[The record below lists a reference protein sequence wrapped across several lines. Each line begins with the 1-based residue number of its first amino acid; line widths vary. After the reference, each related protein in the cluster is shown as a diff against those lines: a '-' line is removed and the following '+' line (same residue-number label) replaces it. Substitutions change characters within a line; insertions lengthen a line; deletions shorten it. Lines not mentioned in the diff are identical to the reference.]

1 MEVGNMPIFKSNI
14 AIPPRPKPMNTK
26 GTKKYAWL
34 SDWKVGDCIEV
45 DTEEDCQRI
54 DGAVRAFGFGGV
66 SGKLS
71 RRKIKENGQ
80 TFYRV
85 WRVA

>member
-1 MEVGNMPIFKSNI
+1 MPIFKSNI
-14 AIPPRPKPMNTK
+14 AIPPRPLPTPNSK

-34 SDWKVGDCIEV
+34 ANWKVGDCIEV

-66 SGKLS
+66 PGKLS
-71 RRKIKENGQ
+71 RRKINEDGQ

-85 WRVA
+85 WRIS

>member
-1 MEVGNMPIFKSNI
+1 MPIFKSNI
-14 AIPPRPKPMNTK
+14 AIPPRPLPTPNSK

-34 SDWKVGDCIEV
+34 ANWKVGDCIEV

-66 SGKLS
+66 KGKLS
-71 RRKIKENGQ
+71 RRKINEDGQ

-85 WRVA
+85 WRIS

>member
-1 MEVGNMPIFKSNI
+1 
-14 AIPPRPKPMNTK
+14 MNTK

>member
-1 MEVGNMPIFKSNI
+1 MPIFKSNI

-85 WRVA
+85 WRVT

>member
-1 MEVGNMPIFKSNI
+1 MPIFKSNI
-14 AIPPRPKPMNTK
+14 AIPPRPKRMNTK

>member
-1 MEVGNMPIFKSNI
+1 MPIFKSNI
-14 AIPPRPKPMNTK
+14 AIPPRPLPTPNSK

-34 SDWKVGDCIEV
+34 ANWKVGDCIEV

-66 SGKLS
+66 PGKLS
-71 RRKIKENGQ
+71 RRKINENGQ

-85 WRVA
+85 WRIS

>member
-1 MEVGNMPIFKSNI
+1 MPVFKSGMT
-14 AIPPRPKPMNTK
+14 IPPKKNPIRPK

-34 SDWKVGDCIEV
+34 ANWKVMDCIEV

-54 DGAVRAFGFGGV
+54 DGAVRKFGFGGV
-66 SGKLS
+66 PGKLS
-71 RRKIKENGQ
+71 RRKIEENGQ

-85 WRVA
+85 WRIS